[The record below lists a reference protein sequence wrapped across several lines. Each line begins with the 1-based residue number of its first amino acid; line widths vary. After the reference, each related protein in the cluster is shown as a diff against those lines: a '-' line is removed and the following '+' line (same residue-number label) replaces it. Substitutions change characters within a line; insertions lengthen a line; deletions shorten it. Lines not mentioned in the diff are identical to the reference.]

1 MTWRISQAES
11 RQRYLRK
18 FDAAEVES
26 YDTWIR
32 QMDSEDVSAYLDDLQ
47 DVCEFRAGMKVLD
60 AGAGTGAMCL
70 VLNARRDL
78 QLTALEPSPEM
89 IDCLRKKTELSGV
102 LTVQGFCDAAA
113 DRDLFATASFDV
125 IVSRQLFNGLY
136 DPLTAFK
143 NWRYWLKPGGTV
155 ILIDG
160 FYERSAW
167 SGKWTDEVD
176 QLPASACQ
184 SLAMAPYLLETAG
197 FQIAAVS
204 LMSRTNAR
212 PSTRTKRYL
221 VVAR

>member
-1 MTWRISQAES
+1 MNWRISQAES

-18 FDAAEVES
+18 FDAVEVES

-32 QMDSEDVSAYLDDLQ
+32 QLVPEDHSACLEDLQ
-47 DVCEFRAGMKVLD
+47 EVCEFRAGMRVLD

-70 VLNARRDL
+70 ILNGVRDL
-78 QLTALEPSPEM
+78 HLTALEPSPEM
-89 IDCLRKKTELSGV
+89 INCLRQKAELSNV
-102 LTVQGFCDAAA
+102 ETVRGFCDAAT
-113 DRDLFATASFDV
+113 DRELFAAASFDV

-136 DPLTAFK
+136 DPLTAFG
-143 NWRYWLKPGGTV
+143 NWRYWLKPGGTL
-155 ILIDG
+155 ILVDG

-167 SGKWTDEVD
+167 GGKWSDEVD

-184 SLAMAPYLLETAG
+184 SLAMAPYLLEAAG
-197 FQIAAVS
+197 FHISAVT

-221 VVAR
+221 VAAN

>member
-1 MTWRISQAES
+1 MNWRISQAES
-11 RQRYLRK
+11 RQRYLQK

-32 QMDSEDVSAYLDDLQ
+32 QLVPDDLSACLEDLQ
-47 DVCEFRAGMKVLD
+47 EVCELRAGMKVLD

-70 VLNARRDL
+70 VLNAIRDL
-78 QLTALEPSPEM
+78 HLTALEPSPAM
-89 IDCLRKKTELSGV
+89 INCLRQKAGLSEV
-102 LTVQGFCDAAA
+102 ETVQGFCDATA
-113 DRDLFATASFDV
+113 DRDLFAAASFDV

-136 DPLTAFK
+136 DPLAAFG
-143 NWRYWLKPGGTV
+143 NWRFWLKPGGTV
-155 ILIDG
+155 ILVDG

-167 SGKWTDEVD
+167 SGKWAEEVD

-184 SLAMAPYLLETAG
+184 SLAMAPYLLEAAG
-197 FQIAAVS
+197 FRIATVH

-221 VVAR
+221 VVAH